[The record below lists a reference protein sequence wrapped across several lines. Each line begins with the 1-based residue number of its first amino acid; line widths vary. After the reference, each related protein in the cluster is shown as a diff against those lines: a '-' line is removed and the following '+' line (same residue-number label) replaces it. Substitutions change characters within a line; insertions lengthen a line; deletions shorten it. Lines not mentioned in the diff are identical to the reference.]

1 MLNGSMPPGTF
12 FDIKGLQDRE
22 GSVNLLRAI
31 CSSLS
36 ASQHRAQ
43 VRRTRP
49 GEPWKVVLQLQI
61 KKNMGLRDVRA
72 ITVVWARKSS
82 LLHVF
87 ARYSLAERVSGLAL
101 MRCKANVCDLLKV
114 KRCVAAIRIHALH
127 PLRARLV
134 AKSIVVS
141 TGSGHAF
148 SGRTRSLP
156 V

>member
-72 ITVVWARKSS
+72 VTGVWARKSS

-87 ARYSLAERVSGLAL
+87 ARYSLAERVSGPAL
-101 MRCKANVCDLLKV
+101 KQCKASVCDLLKV
-114 KRCVAAIRIHALH
+114 KRCVAAAAIKFTHYAPCGQEWEPKVL
-127 PLRARLV
+127 
-134 AKSIVVS
+134 
-141 TGSGHAF
+141 
-148 SGRTRSLP
+148 
-156 V
+156 